1 MADRIQQHADRGD
14 QKVAYTRTSEI
25 RSAGFSGW
33 RWGDREL
40 MVTDSFFVAK
50 KWHLLKP
57 YTVSGK
63 PIRRCDEEEGLG
75 MWYSDAPWL
84 TPAHSHK
91 LPVSLWA
98 PLHSV
103 QSS

>member
-1 MADRIQQHADRGD
+1 MRCKQRQRSREAKINVADRIQQHADRGD

-75 MWYSDAPWL
+75 MWYM
-84 TPAHSHK
+84 AHS
-91 LPVSLWA
+91 S
-98 PLHSV
+98 PLS
-103 QSS
+103 QASC